1 MNQTHHVPDAPT
13 HHEAERPAAGNPSA
27 DANAGRGASGRFR
40 KGNAGGPGNPFARRL
55 AALRQVFLDVVTDEE
70 LRIVVGQLM
79 VMAKLGDLAAIKLV
93 LQYTL
98 GKPSEAVDPDTLDV
112 QEMDL
117 FRVRPTTRR

>member
-1 MNQTHHVPDAPT
+1 MNQSMHVPDAASCNDSAP
-13 HHEAERPAAGNPSA
+13 HENAERAAG
-27 DANAGRGASGRFR
+27 GRFR
-40 KGNAGGPGNPFARRL
+40 KGNAGGPGNPFARRM
-55 AALRQVFLDVVTDEE
+55 AAMRQVLLDAVTDEE
-70 LRIVVGQLM
+70 MRVVVGQLM

-117 FRVRPTTRR
+117 FRRAPTTRR